1 MISQCAMLAQG
12 AKFTMGVKLVCIKCV
27 CRVGKDSEDNVGHT
41 NIVHRPLIGS
51 DCNTRTTVSYF

>member
-1 MISQCAMLAQG
+1 MLAQG